1 MNYERHQMEG
11 KTRSC
16 IDKSMTTKWSAII
29 IHYIAGTKKMLY
41 ITFVVSGTSRLTRD
55 HRGCGSVITL

>member
-1 MNYERHQMEG
+1 MEG

-16 IDKSMTTKWSAII
+16 VDKNMTTKWSAII
-29 IHYIAGTKKMLY
+29 MHYIAGTKKMLY

-55 HRGCGSVITL
+55 HRVCGSVITL